1 MTKPSTGAVSSDDGS
16 SMVGEQQRRREGLG
30 SKEYY
35 IEGLKKKQ
43 PNVGA
48 SMICVLS
55 GGNDL
60 TATVWRWRDRRRLW
74 EDDAKSTAQMQR
86 SLFAASRR
94 LSGGGDES
102 TTKGFEFRE
111 FLFED
116 PFALFWSVRVVD
128 GCASRV
134 AMGVSVASIGV
145 LRRLRG
151 MDWQRREEFGPVGH
165 TPLIGGEVPLYGG
178 GISVGDGGMVELSR
192 VAGNGYGEISVEP
205 RDQWQGWL
213 SSWQNEGNRLERE
226 AELIVQIINV
236 MVGYWS
242 EELRLNPQYQ
252 RLLQTTNRVCHG
264 LRNYQISK
272 AHDSGSDKRITCNH

>member
-35 IEGLKKKQ
+35 IEGLKKK
-43 PNVGA
+43 
-48 SMICVLS
+48 
-55 GGNDL
+55 
-60 TATVWRWRDRRRLW
+60 

-272 AHDSGSDKRITCNH
+272 HLLSQQMRLKKLKSFEVLSMTKLQFRSALKCD